1 MSDDQK
7 RTDRF
12 GDEIDPTA
20 SAPLLFVGGEE
31 ESAEDPGGSEPGL
44 EEAYDPVAAAAPP
57 RRRNGGPLVVAG
69 LLVVLV
75 AGAAGVAL
83 SGDDPDDEPEI
94 RLPAEPPPLS
104 QGAVR
109 IAPFPSGDITGSVR
123 TTVPVGVRVTYASG
137 GAVRDTVVHYEIESG
152 EGELS
157 VVEARTSREGIA
169 ISRLT
174 LPDRPGTTV
183 VRARLQAS
191 GTAFARVLASAL
203 PGAAATFTAT
213 AGQGQEALVGDLLP
227 NRVLVRMMDGDGN
240 PVSNARVE
248 FNVLVGAGV
257 VAPTRTRTDSLGYA
271 SARWRL
277 GLEEGEQQLEVSS
290 QDLRSSALT
299 VTASALPRATLD
311 PVETRI
317 ETREVVVTPRTY
329 AVGVGHVCELVAG
342 TIRCRGGATRG
353 QTSGDGSSG
362 YIFVAA
368 GASHTCALDS
378 SGQATC
384 WGANESGQLGDGTTQ
399 DRSTGVPIR
408 TDLRFSVITAGT
420 SHTCGLAGG
429 GVPVCWGR
437 NLSGQLGDGT
447 RNDTALP
454 RMVGGGMEFV
464 DLVAGWS
471 HTCGLTSNGNTFC
484 WGQNQAGQVGDGS
497 RLDQLEP
504 KLARGSVETLVAG
517 SSHTCG
523 ISQGQVLCWGG
534 NSQGQ
539 LGTGDTNDRLS
550 PTQVTG
556 LPGGPT
562 DLAAGAVHTCAL
574 VDGGRAFC
582 WGQNRSG
589 QLGSGTTQG
598 ANQPVE
604 VAGGLRFTS
613 ITAGGAQTCGRTS
626 DGTDYCWGL
635 NQGGQL
641 GDGTRTSRS
650 EPTRVSR

>member
-1 MSDDQK
+1 MTDDPK
-7 RTDRF
+7 PTDRF
-12 GDEIDPTA
+12 GDEIEPPAT
-20 SAPLLFVGGEE
+20 SPLLFVGG
-31 ESAEDPGGSEPGL
+31 ADDDDEDAGEAGGWRDDG
-44 EEAYDPVAAAAPP
+44 YDPVAAAAPAQK
-57 RRRNGGPLVVAG
+57 RNGGPIVVG
-69 LLVVLV
+69 LLLVVLV
-75 AGAAGVAL
+75 AGVVGVAL

-94 RLPAEPPPLS
+94 RLPAEPPPMS
-104 QGAVR
+104 QGDIH
-109 IAPFPSGDITGSVR
+109 IAPFPSGDLTGAVR
-123 TTVPVGVRVTYASG
+123 TTLPVGVRVTYATG
-137 GAVRDTVVHYEIESG
+137 GAVQDTVVHYEIESG

-183 VRARLQAS
+183 VRARLRAS
-191 GTAFARVLASAL
+191 GTAYARVLASAL

-213 AGQGQEALVGDLLP
+213 GGQGQEGFVGDLLP
-227 NRVLVRMMDGDGN
+227 NRVRVRMLDGDGN
-240 PVSNARVE
+240 PLSNARVE
-248 FNVLVGAGV
+248 FNVLTGAGV

-277 GLEEGEQQLEVSS
+277 GIDEGEQQLEVSS
-290 QDLRSSALT
+290 QDLRSSALM
-299 VTASALPRATLD
+299 VTANALPRATLE
-311 PVETRI
+311 PIETRI

-329 AVGVGHVCELVAG
+329 AVGVGHVCELVSG

-353 QTSGDGSSG
+353 QTSGDGASG
-362 YIFVAA
+362 FVFVTA
-368 GASHTCALDS
+368 GASHTCGLDS

-399 DRSTGVPIR
+399 DRAAGVQIR
-408 TDLRFSVITAGT
+408 TDLRFSVITGGT

-464 DLVAGWS
+464 DLVAGWN

-523 ISQGQVLCWGG
+523 ISQGEVLCWGG

-539 LGTGDTNDRLS
+539 LGTGDADDRLS
-550 PTQVTG
+550 PAAVTG
-556 LPGGPT
+556 LPGRPT

-574 VDGGRAFC
+574 VDGGRVFC

-598 ANQPVE
+598 TNQPVE
-604 VAGGLRFTS
+604 VSGGQRFVS
-613 ITAGGAQTCGRTS
+613 ISAGGAQTCGRTA
-626 DGTDYCWGL
+626 DGADYCWGL

-650 EPTRVSR
+650 EPTRVQR